1 MQISIELAR
10 YSLKSLAAIAATVLV
25 IPWTT
30 AACSPAQSA
39 TQSTDSSTSDTTS
52 VLATIDG
59 EPLTVADL
67 SDEARTQ
74 LRALEFQYLSR
85 RYQVLESAVQAALSH
100 RLLGEVADAQGI
112 SHADLIDAKTDGHVE
127 VTPQDVETW
136 YMQNRSRLGGRSLE
150 TLSSDIEQFLIETE
164 RNRIVGDYVSELEQE
179 RNVVRLLEAPRANL
193 NNEGAASLGPDDAP
207 VTLVEF
213 SDFECPYCR
222 MFMETLYQV
231 RDQYGDR
238 VRIVYRHFPLSIHPN
253 APKAAEASLCAQEQG
268 EFWEMHNLLFN
279 EQRRLSVPDLKE
291 KAGRLE
297 LDQTAFDSCLDSGR
311 FATRVISDMTE
322 GQSFGVEGTPGSF
335 INGIPVP
342 GGAVPFAALSD
353 MIDEELARLGRK

>member
-1 MQISIELAR
+1 MQISIEPAR
-10 YSLKSLAAIAATVLV
+10 YSLKSLATLAATAIV

-39 TQSTDSSTSDTTS
+39 TQSADSSTSDTS
-52 VLATIDG
+52 AVLATIDG

-67 SDEARTQ
+67 SEQARTQ
-74 LRALEFQYLSR
+74 LRSLEFQYLSR
-85 RYQVLESAVQAALSH
+85 RHQVLESAVQAALSG
-100 RLLGEVADAQGI
+100 RLLGEAADAQGI
-112 SHADLIDAKTDGHVE
+112 SHADLIEAKTDGQVE
-127 VTPQDVETW
+127 VTQQDVETW
-136 YMQNRSRLGGRSLE
+136 YLRNRSRLGGQSLE
-150 TLSSDIEQFLIETE
+150 ALSSDIEQFLVDTE
-164 RNRIVGDYVSELEQE
+164 RNRIVADYVSELEKE

-193 NNEGAASLGPDDAP
+193 DNEGAASLGPEGAP

-222 MFMETLYQV
+222 MFMETLYQI
-231 RDQYGDR
+231 RDEYGDR

-268 EFWEMHNLLFN
+268 KFWEMHNLLFA

-297 LDQTAFDSCLDSGR
+297 LDQTAFDSCLDSGH
-311 FATRVISDMTE
+311 FATRVISDMVE

-335 INGIPVP
+335 VNGVPVP
-342 GGAVPFAALSD
+342 GGAVPFETLSD
-353 MIDEELARLGRK
+353 MIHEELERLGRE